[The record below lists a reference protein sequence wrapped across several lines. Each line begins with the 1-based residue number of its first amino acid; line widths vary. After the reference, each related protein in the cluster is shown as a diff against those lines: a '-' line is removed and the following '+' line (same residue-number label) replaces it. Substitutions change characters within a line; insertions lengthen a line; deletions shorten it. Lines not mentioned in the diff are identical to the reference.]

1 MLKKILLGLLA
12 VIAVFLAIV
21 ASRPATYELK
31 RSVDVAATPEV
42 ISAQITNF
50 KKWEAWSPWEKKDSA
65 MKKTYDGAAEGVDA
79 HYAWNSEKVG
89 SGEMKITDVKPEK
102 IGIDLHFT
110 APFES
115 RSRVDFDLAKSGD
128 KTSVTWTMSGKN
140 DFSGKAASLFF
151 DMEKNVGPDFESGL
165 ASLKEASEKAQAA
178 VVVAPPPAEAP
189 PEAVAATDAGTP

>member
-1 MLKKILLGLLA
+1 
-12 VIAVFLAIV
+12 
-21 ASRPATYELK
+21 
-31 RSVDVAATPEV
+31 
-42 ISAQITNF
+42 
-50 KKWEAWSPWEKKDSA
+50 
-65 MKKTYDGAAEGVDA
+65 
-79 HYAWNSEKVG
+79 
-89 SGEMKITDVKPEK
+89 VKPEK